1 MIGTSRKGL
10 TVTMTFIGLVFAVSC
25 ATNPVSGKKELALV
39 SESSEIEMGR
49 QGAAE
54 VAATIGL
61 YPDVGLQAYVAHI
74 GQGLASK
81 TERPQLPWE
90 YHIVDDASVN
100 AFALPGGFIFITRG
114 LLTHMT
120 NEA

>member
-1 MIGTSRKGL
+1 MTSRKGL

-54 VAATIGL
+54 VTATIGP
-61 YPDVGLQAYVAHI
+61 YPDVGLQAYVWRI
-74 GQGLASK
+74 GQESPRKPSAP
-81 TERPQLPWE
+81 R
-90 YHIVDDASVN
+90 
-100 AFALPGGFIFITRG
+100 FGGIT
-114 LLTHMT
+114 TSSMT
-120 NEA
+120 SR

>member
-25 ATNPVSGKKELALV
+25 AMNPMSGKKELALV

-61 YPDVGLQAYVAHI
+61 YPDLGLQAYVAHI

-81 TERPQLPWE
+81 PERRQRPW
-90 YHIVDDASVN
+90 
-100 AFALPGGFIFITRG
+100 P
-114 LLTHMT
+114 
-120 NEA
+120 

>member
-25 ATNPVSGKKELALV
+25 AMNPMSGKKELALV

-61 YPDVGLQAYVAHI
+61 YPDLGLQAYVAHI

-81 TERPQLPWE
+81 TERRQLPW
-90 YHIVDDASVN
+90 
-100 AFALPGGFIFITRG
+100 P
-114 LLTHMT
+114 
-120 NEA
+120 

>member
-1 MIGTSRKGL
+1 MIGTARKGL

-54 VAATIGL
+54 VTATIGL
-61 YPDVGLQAYVAHI
+61 YPDVGLQAYVWRI
-74 GQGLASK
+74 GRGVASK
-81 TERPQLPWE
+81 TERPTVPWDF
-90 YHIVDDASVN
+90 HIVDDASVN
-100 AFALPGGFIFITRG
+100 AFARSKVSAPSL
-114 LLTHMT
+114 
-120 NEA
+120 